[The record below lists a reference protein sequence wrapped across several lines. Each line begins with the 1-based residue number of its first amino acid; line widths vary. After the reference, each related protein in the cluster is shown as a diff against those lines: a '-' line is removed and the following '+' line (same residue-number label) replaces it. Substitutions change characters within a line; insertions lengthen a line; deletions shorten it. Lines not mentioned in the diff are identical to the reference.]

1 MNVDVIVTNSSTMAQ
16 AAKDVTQSVPIVMA
30 SSTTPVERGIV
41 QSIARPGGN
50 ITGLTIDTD
59 LDIFA
64 KRVQLLKELLPE
76 MNRVAFLLPST
87 QRQHAEVQS
96 VETATS
102 LLGVKLLLAEHTDAE
117 HVNAF
122 ALIERERPDAL
133 LVSHGGANFAR
144 RRLIVEFAARNR
156 IPAMYPFLAAVKD
169 GGLIAYGPDGA
180 DLPRRAAGYVD
191 KILKGANPGDLP
203 IERPTNFQLRNQYQG
218 R

>member
-16 AAKDVTQSVPIVMA
+16 AARKDVTQSVPINVSVA
-30 SSTTPVERGIV
+30 GRTTPVERGIV

-133 LVSHGGANFAR
+133 LVSHGGANFA
-144 RRLIVEFAARNR
+144 
-156 IPAMYPFLAAVKD
+156 PTT
-169 GGLIAYGPDGA
+169 PDRGV
-180 DLPRRAAGYVD
+180 RS
-191 KILKGANPGDLP
+191 
-203 IERPTNFQLRNQYQG
+203 
-218 R
+218 